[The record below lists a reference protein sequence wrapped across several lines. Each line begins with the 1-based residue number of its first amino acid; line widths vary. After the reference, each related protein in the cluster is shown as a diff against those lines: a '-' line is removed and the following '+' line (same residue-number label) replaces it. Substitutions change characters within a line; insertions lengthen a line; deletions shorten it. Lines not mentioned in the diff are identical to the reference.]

1 MSDLVQ
7 KLVGALEDLIGIADV
22 AMRRANQDGAEYDRD
37 DELAEARAALS
48 AAKDGG
54 WLPIETAPRGSGI
67 DGPDSVSH
75 PDYVDPPKLLLWT
88 EEGPLVG
95 YYDWY
100 YHPGYGCGA
109 EDGESA
115 WRDHSGA
122 KTYGASA
129 WQPLPAPPAQKEPT

>member
-1 MSDLVQ
+1 MTDLVSQ
-7 KLVGALEDLIGIADV
+7 LVGALELCQRALQSQWTPYLRAGDKEAA
-22 AMRRANQDGAEYDRD
+22 AMKAA
-37 DELAEARAALS
+37 ASALS
-48 AAKDGG
+48 AAKAGG
-54 WLPIETAPRGSGI
+54 WQPIETAPRGSGI
-67 DGPDSVSH
+67 DGPDSVTH

-100 YHPGYGCGA
+100 YHPGYGRGA

-122 KTYGASA
+122 RTYGASA
-129 WQPLPAPPAQKEPT
+129 WQPLPAPPAQRGEG